1 MLCTKLPA
9 APTEWPTADKATD
22 CGVVCK
28 PDQSRV
34 NRENSAGLGTRPW
47 GHPVIIPSESCERY
61 NCPSFTYLSQAE
73 KSTNMILVFFFP

>member
-28 PDQSRV
+28 PDQSQV

-47 GHPVIIPSESCERY
+47 GHPVITMVVCDMMLQATTVPSESC
-61 NCPSFTYLSQAE
+61 
-73 KSTNMILVFFFP
+73 